1 MFIAVS
7 LRDAEVG
14 GRLEHTAVNHPIS
27 QSSSSVDKPPVC
39 RLTCSMLSAAKPL
52 AQIHLATEHLLYCYR
67 SSHQRVSEDLIDF
80 SLSQPVLRLLNA
92 GE

>member
-27 QSSSSVDKPPVC
+27 QSSSSVDKPPVSM
-39 RLTCSMLSAAKPL
+39 LTCSMLSAAKPL
-52 AQIHLATEHLLYCYR
+52 AQIHLATEHLLCLYKSNTAIEAAIR
-67 SSHQRVSEDLIDF
+67 GFQRT
-80 SLSQPVLRLLNA
+80 
-92 GE
+92 